1 VISMSLGQKQAQG
14 KCLFLYIGYSGFI
27 LLQEWSLLIGVRT
40 EALLFQGNE
49 LPEISIP
56 IK

>member
-1 VISMSLGQKQAQG
+1 MSLGQKQAQG